1 MATKAFI
8 TCLCNIEVRD
18 AGEYEALDE
27 VVKMIEREYPLSEKI
42 TLIIKE
48 TITTTSEGC
57 GVRYK
62 KEEENGNVRR
72 DSCSEVLSEEF
83 IDEGKREAVA

>member
-1 MATKAFI
+1 MAKKATI
-8 TCLCNIEVRD
+8 TCSCDIEVRGAD
-18 AGEYEALDE
+18 EYEALDE

-48 TITTTSEGC
+48 TITSTSEGC
-57 GVRYK
+57 GIKYK
-62 KEEENGNVRR
+62 KEENGNVRR

-83 IDEGKREAVA
+83 IDERKREAVA